1 MRPTAVAVSW
11 LEPVVMVVERGL
23 GMVVILTVGCVVC
36 ILVVVSG
43 LVIPSRASTAAS
55 AVLILI
61 IMTTVGRLF
70 KSLVLEESCI
80 RNHSCYIKIW
90 RIGGGATSPGGCSLE

>member
-43 LVIPSRASTAAS
+43 LVIPSPASTAAS

-70 KSLVLEESCI
+70 KSLVLEESCCI
-80 RNHSCYIKIW
+80 RNHSYVEIW
-90 RIGGGATSPGGCSLE
+90 RVGGCTTRPGGCSLE